1 MSTVRYSYDSESD
14 CGYIRIA
21 DGDVASTESLTAS
34 LHVDRD
40 GHDRIVG
47 IEVLTV
53 TDPSWISH
61 VTDLLAGTVPDPSL
75 VSARFQ
81 GMAATN
87 RLGSESAASTGTAG
101 PLAEETTG
109 DTQVA

>member
-1 MSTVRYSYDSESD
+1 MSPVRYSYDSESD

-21 DGDVASTESLTAS
+21 DADVARTESLTAS

-40 GHDRIVG
+40 GSDNIVG

-53 TDPSWISH
+53 TDPGWMPR
-61 VTDLLAGTVPDPSL
+61 VRDLLAGSVPDASL

-81 GMAATN
+81 DMAAAK
-87 RLGSESAASTGTAG
+87 RHGSEIAVSPGSAGPRAEGTAG
-101 PLAEETTG
+101 G
-109 DTQVA
+109 TQVA

>member
-40 GHDRIVG
+40 GSDNIVG

-53 TDPSWISH
+53 TDPGWMPR
-61 VTDLLAGTVPDPSL
+61 VRDLLTGSVPDASL
-75 VSARFQ
+75 VPARFQ
-81 GMAATN
+81 DVVAAN
-87 RLGSESAASTGTAG
+87 RHGSETAVSTGTAAR
-101 PLAEETTG
+101 PAEETAG